1 MVRTQD
7 IEIAKFVAAMGFAP
21 APVSA
26 LEKRLA

>member
-1 MVRTQD
+1 VRAQD
-7 IEIAKFVAAMGFAP
+7 AEIAAFVAAMGFTP